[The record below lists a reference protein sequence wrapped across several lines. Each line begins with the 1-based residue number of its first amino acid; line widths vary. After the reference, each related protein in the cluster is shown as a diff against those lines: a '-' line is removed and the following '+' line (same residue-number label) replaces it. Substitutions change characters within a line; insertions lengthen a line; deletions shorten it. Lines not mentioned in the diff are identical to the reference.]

1 MSFSS
6 NVKAEL
12 CREIPAK
19 KCCALAQCYG
29 ILLYCNTFS
38 GDLIKIVT
46 ESRELAALLPRLF
59 KRAFG
64 FGFDAVRSVST
75 GAKQTFLID
84 NPEKLE
90 QILDIFGFS
99 MDSVTLHV
107 NLGVLEEDCCKAAFL
122 RGAFLAGGS
131 VTDPAKGY
139 HLELTTTH
147 QCVGREAYSL
157 VQEIMGFYPKT
168 TDRGGSVVLYLKQS
182 GAIEDFLT
190 WLGASVSAMGIM
202 EAKVEKELKNRVNRR
217 CNCDDANISKVVEAA
232 QLQLGAIHK
241 LQDGAGLESLPRKLH
256 AAAKARLQNPEAN
269 LTELAAMMEPPITKS
284 AMNHRLQRLIELAG
298 E

>member
-38 GDLIKIVT
+38 ADFIKIVT
-46 ESRELAALLPRLF
+46 ESQELAALLPRLF

-75 GAKQTFLID
+75 GTKQTFLID
-84 NPEKLE
+84 NAEKLE
-90 QILDIFGFS
+90 EILDIFGFS

-131 VTDPAKGY
+131 VTDPSKGY
-139 HLELTTTH
+139 HMELTTTH
-147 QCVGREAYSL
+147 QCVGREVYSL

-168 TDRGGSVVLYLKQS
+168 TDRSGSVVLYLKQS

-190 WLGASVSAMGIM
+190 KIGASVSAMGIM

-232 QLQLGAIHK
+232 QLQLAAIHR
-241 LQDGAGLESLPRKLH
+241 LRENVGLESLPKKLF
-256 AAAKARLQNPEAN
+256 AAAKARLDNPEAN

-284 AMNHRLQRLIELAG
+284 AMNHRLQRLIELA
-298 E
+298 EE

>member
-6 NVKAEL
+6 GVKEEL
-12 CREIPAK
+12 CRNLPAK
-19 KCCALAQCYG
+19 RCCALAQCYG

-46 ESRELAALLPRLF
+46 ESPEFGAALPILF
-59 KRAFG
+59 KKAFG

-75 GAKQTFLID
+75 GAKKTFLMD
-84 NPEKLE
+84 SPEKI
-90 QILDIFGFS
+90 QAIWDAYGFDR
-99 MDSVTLHV
+99 DSVTLHV
-107 NLGVLEEDCCKAAFL
+107 NLAVLEEDCCKTSFL

-139 HLELTTTH
+139 HLELTTGH
-147 QCVGREAYSL
+147 QAVSRETYTL
-157 VQEIMGFYPKT
+157 TQEILGFYPKT
-168 TDRGGSVVLYLKQS
+168 TVRGGSCVLYLKQS

-190 WLGASVSAMGIM
+190 KLGATVSAMTIM

-217 CNCDDANISKVVEAA
+217 CNCDDANISKVVDAA
-232 QLQLGAIHK
+232 QIQIAAIHR
-241 LQDGAGLESLPRKLH
+241 LSETGGLESLPKKLYE
-256 AAAKARLQNPEAN
+256 AARARLRNPEAN
-269 LTELAAMMEPPITKS
+269 LTELAEMMEPPITKS